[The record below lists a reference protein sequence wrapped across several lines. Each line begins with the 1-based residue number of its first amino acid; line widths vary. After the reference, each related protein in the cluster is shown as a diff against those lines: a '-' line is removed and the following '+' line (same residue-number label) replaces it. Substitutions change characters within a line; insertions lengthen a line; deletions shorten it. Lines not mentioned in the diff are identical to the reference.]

1 MGSMSERRKKKFII
15 KRLVSELL
23 ISVGISMIILAI
35 SEIRLS
41 RYELLGQY
49 IIKGLIL
56 LLVIV
61 TNILIVYNNIE
72 KSTRQFES
80 EESIRFVDKFLS
92 KDALIRV
99 KPRKEKAYND
109 LIKYPI
115 KKVRFYAKICKDDSG
130 VEIIMEYE
138 LENTIRIK
146 QFLEEIEKSEFK
158 RLYKIII

>member
-80 EESIRFVDKFLS
+80 EDSIRFVDKFLS

-109 LIKYPI
+109 LIKYP
-115 KKVRFYAKICKDDSG
+115 
-130 VEIIMEYE
+130 
-138 LENTIRIK
+138 
-146 QFLEEIEKSEFK
+146 
-158 RLYKIII
+158 